1 MHSLFNPGTLSKGLK
16 RDAPGDTTV
25 LLLCGCSWS
34 LAGGACA
41 SRTLTASKNS
51 TQAEPGGKAEQG
63 EGGNSAL
70 WFQQWSNKVKQSKP
84 RLDGKLSQ
92 QPLEGIGKPQKSY
105 FSLEN
110 SIKGAVYPG

>member
-1 MHSLFNPGTLSKGLK
+1 MHLLFNPGTLSKGLECG
-16 RDAPGDTTV
+16 AAGDTTV
-25 LLLCGCSWS
+25 LLLCGCSCS
-34 LAGGACA
+34 LARRACA
-41 SRTLTASKNS
+41 SRTLTASKNP
-51 TQAEPGGKAEQG
+51 TQAEAGGKAERG

-70 WFQQWSNKVKQSKP
+70 WFLQWSNKVKQSKHQ
-84 RLDGKLSQ
+84 LDGKLSQ